1 MNKPKIRFKGFE
13 GEWKEKALGDV
24 VDEFKYGI
32 NAAAVSYDGE
42 NKYLRIT
49 DIDEGSRAFI
59 KDELASPDADLSSC
73 NEYIMQDGD
82 IVIARTGA
90 SVGKSYIYHPIDGKV
105 YFAGFLIR
113 ARVNKN
119 VDREFVFQNTLTDG
133 FKKYIRF
140 VSQRSG
146 QPGVNAEE
154 LKSYLMN
161 LPASLPEQRALASYF
176 TSLDAQIA
184 ASTSRFSSLKQIKA
198 ASLLNMFPQKG
209 ETVPRV
215 RFKGFQREWK
225 EMQFGVAFEYQRNN
239 SLSRA
244 ELSDEGIV
252 ANIHY
257 GDVLIKYGDCL
268 DVSKDVLTYVKDKKI
283 GMALYKKGALR
294 NGDVIF
300 ADAAEDNTV
309 GKCTEVICEE
319 NVCIVSGLHT
329 IACRPQVEVVER
341 YLGCSLNSPSFHN
354 QLLPHIQGT
363 KISSISKNALSSTS
377 IFLPSLPEQRAIASY
392 FTALDAQIT
401 LHRERLEK
409 LKQIKAAC
417 LEKMFA

>member
-59 KDELASPDADLSSC
+59 KNEFASPDADLSSC

-90 SVGKSYIYHPIDGKV
+90 SVGKSYIYRPIDGKV

-113 ARVNKN
+113 ARVNKK

-184 ASTSRFSSLKQIKA
+184 ASTSRLSSLKQIKA

-215 RFKGFQREWK
+215 RFKGFQGEWK
-225 EMQFGVAFEYQRNN
+225 KVKIGDVAPLTGGFAFQSGQFKTSGVPIIRISNI
-239 SLSRA
+239 LS
-244 ELSDEGIV
+244 SGIV
-252 ANIHY
+252 GGDFVYYNEFKGDSEFRLY
-257 GDVLIKYGDCL
+257 KGDVVIAMSGATTGKVATFEANDFGYQNQRVGKFSRTNLVNYELLSKLVSAPNFQKKIISKL
-268 DVSKDVLTYVKDKKI
+268 TSSAQPNASSKDIDSIDLVVP
-283 GMALYKKGALR
+283 
-294 NGDVIF
+294 
-300 ADAAEDNTV
+300 EE
-309 GKCTEVICEE
+309 TE
-319 NVCIVSGLHT
+319 
-329 IACRPQVEVVER
+329 
-341 YLGCSLNSPSFHN
+341 
-354 QLLPHIQGT
+354 
-363 KISSISKNALSSTS
+363 
-377 IFLPSLPEQRAIASY
+377 EQQAIASY

>member
-13 GEWKEKALGDV
+13 GEWKE
-24 VDEFKYGI
+24 
-32 NAAAVSYDGE
+32 
-42 NKYLRIT
+42 
-49 DIDEGSRAFI
+49 
-59 KDELASPDADLSSC
+59 
-73 NEYIMQDGD
+73 
-82 IVIARTGA
+82 
-90 SVGKSYIYHPIDGKV
+90 
-105 YFAGFLIR
+105 
-113 ARVNKN
+113 
-119 VDREFVFQNTLTDG
+119 
-133 FKKYIRF
+133 
-140 VSQRSG
+140 
-146 QPGVNAEE
+146 
-154 LKSYLMN
+154 
-161 LPASLPEQRALASYF
+161 
-176 TSLDAQIA
+176 
-184 ASTSRFSSLKQIKA
+184 
-198 ASLLNMFPQKG
+198 
-209 ETVPRV
+209 
-215 RFKGFQREWK
+215 
-225 EMQFGVAFEYQRNN
+225 MQFEVAFEYQRNN

-257 GDVLIKYGDCL
+257 GDVLIKYGECL

-283 GMALYKKGALR
+283 SMALYKKGALR

-329 IACRPQVEVVER
+329 IACRPQVEFVER
-341 YLGCSLNSPSFHN
+341 YLGYSLNSPSFHN

-377 IFLPSLPEQRAIASY
+377 ISLPSLPEQRAIASYFTSLDAQIAASTSRLSSLKQIKAASLLNMFPQKGETVPRVRFKGFEGEWKERRIGDICNVSTGKSNTQDKVDDGKFPFYVRSPHIEKSNKYLYDEEAVLTVGDGVGTGKVFHYVNGKYDLHQRVYRLYDFKGVNALCFYYYFSQKFYKRVMAMTAKSSVDSVRLDFISEMHLPFPSLPEQRAIASY

-401 LHRERLEK
+401 LQRERLEK

>member
-90 SVGKSYIYHPIDGKV
+90 SVGKSYIYRPIDGKV

-113 ARVNKN
+113 ARVNKK

-184 ASTSRFSSLKQIKA
+184 ASTSRLSSLKQIKA

-215 RFKGFQREWK
+215 RFKGFQGEWK
-225 EMQFGVAFEYQRNN
+225 ERKLGEIAIVNPKCDLPKSFEYVDLESVVGTEIKSHRREFRE
-239 SLSRA
+239 SAPSRA
-244 ELSDEGIV
+244 QRLARKGDIFYQTVRPYQKNNYLFNLDYSDYVFSSGYAQIQ
-252 ANIHY
+252 A
-257 GDVLIKYGDCL
+257 L
-268 DVSKDVLTYVKDKKI
+268 KDERFLFTVVQSDYFLKQVMDNCTGTSFPSI
-283 GMALYKKGALR
+283 NPTLLR
-294 NGDVIF
+294 NL
-300 ADAAEDNTV
+300 
-309 GKCTEVICEE
+309 
-319 NVCIVSGLHT
+319 IV
-329 IACRPQVEVVER
+329 
-341 YLGCSLNSPSFHN
+341 YDCS
-354 QLLPHIQGT
+354 ID
-363 KISSISKNALSSTS
+363 
-377 IFLPSLPEQRAIASY
+377 EQRAIGQY
-392 FTALDAQIT
+392 FTTLDAQIT
-401 LHRERLEK
+401 LQRERLEK

>member
-90 SVGKSYIYHPIDGKV
+90 SVGKSYIYRPIDGKV

-161 LPASLPEQRALASYF
+161 LPASLPEQRAIASYF
-176 TSLDAQIA
+176 TALDTQIA
-184 ASTSRFSSLKQIKA
+184 ASTSRLSSLKQIKA

-209 ETVPRV
+209 EAVPRV
-215 RFKGFQREWK
+215 RFKGFQGEWK
-225 EMQFGVAFEYQRNN
+225 ERKLGEVFSERVENN
-239 SLSRA
+239 INGQLLSVTLNKGIIRA
-244 ELSDEGIV
+244 SENGKLDNSNSDKSKYKVVNINDIAYNSMRMWQGASGCSKYEGIV
-252 ANIHY
+252 SPAYTVITPKEDIDSSFFSYLFKTDIAINKFRLHSQGLTSDNWNLKYPAFSKI
-257 GDVLIKYGDCL
+257 DVYCPL
-268 DVSKDVLTYVKDKKI
+268 D
-283 GMALYKKGALR
+283 
-294 NGDVIF
+294 IF
-300 ADAAEDNTV
+300 
-309 GKCTEVICEE
+309 
-319 NVCIVSGLHT
+319 
-329 IACRPQVEVVER
+329 
-341 YLGCSLNSPSFHN
+341 
-354 QLLPHIQGT
+354 
-363 KISSISKNALSSTS
+363 
-377 IFLPSLPEQRAIASY
+377 EQRAIASY

-401 LHRERLEK
+401 LQRERLEK

-417 LEKMFA
+417 LERMFA

>member
-113 ARVNKN
+113 ARVNKS
-119 VDREFVFQNTLTDG
+119 VDRKFVFQNTLTDG

-184 ASTSRFSSLKQIKA
+184 ASTSRLSSLKQIKA

-215 RFKGFQREWK
+215 RFKEFQGEWK
-225 EMQFGVAFEYQRNN
+225 EVKLSSIAIFSKGQGYSKSDLRENGHPIILYGRMYTKYQFAINEVDTFSN
-239 SLSRA
+239 L
-244 ELSDEGIV
+244 
-252 ANIHY
+252 
-257 GDVLIKYGDCL
+257 
-268 DVSKDVLTYVKDKKI
+268 
-283 GMALYKKGALR
+283 KGAYVLSEG
-294 NGDVIF
+294 NEIIMPASGETS
-300 ADAAEDNTV
+300 ED
-309 GKCTEVICEE
+309 
-319 NVCIVSGLHT
+319 
-329 IACRPQVEVVER
+329 IACASAVLAKGIILGGDLNIVRFDLKKYSTPFLALTITYSKTHYDLSKCAQGKSVVH
-341 YLGCSLNSPSFHN
+341 LHN
-354 QLLPHIQGT
+354 EA
-363 KISSISKNALSSTS
+363 ISKIAVSV
-377 IFLPSLPEQRAIASY
+377 PSLPEQRAIASY

>member
-90 SVGKSYIYHPIDGKV
+90 SVGKSYIYRPIDGKV

-161 LPASLPEQRALASYF
+161 LPASLPEQRAIASYF
-176 TSLDAQIA
+176 TALDTQIA
-184 ASTSRFSSLKQIKA
+184 ASTSRLSSLKQIKA

-215 RFKGFQREWK
+215 RFKGFQGEWK
-225 EMQFGVAFEYQRNN
+225 EVKLSSIAIFSKGQGYSKSDLRENGHPIILYGRMYTKYQFAINEVDTFSN
-239 SLSRA
+239 L
-244 ELSDEGIV
+244 
-252 ANIHY
+252 
-257 GDVLIKYGDCL
+257 
-268 DVSKDVLTYVKDKKI
+268 
-283 GMALYKKGALR
+283 KGAYVLSEG
-294 NGDVIF
+294 NEIIMPASGETP
-300 ADAAEDNTV
+300 ED
-309 GKCTEVICEE
+309 
-319 NVCIVSGLHT
+319 
-329 IACRPQVEVVER
+329 IACASAVLAKGIILGGDLNIVRFDLKKYSTPFLALTITYSKTHYDLSKCAQGKSVVH
-341 YLGCSLNSPSFHN
+341 LHN
-354 QLLPHIQGT
+354 EA
-363 KISSISKNALSSTS
+363 ISKTAVS
-377 IFLPSLPEQRAIASY
+377 IPSLPEQRAIASY

-417 LEKMFA
+417 LERMFA

>member
-1 MNKPKIRFKGFE
+1 
-13 GEWKEKALGDV
+13 
-24 VDEFKYGI
+24 
-32 NAAAVSYDGE
+32 
-42 NKYLRIT
+42 
-49 DIDEGSRAFI
+49 
-59 KDELASPDADLSSC
+59 
-73 NEYIMQDGD
+73 MQDGD

-90 SVGKSYIYHPIDGKV
+90 SVGKSYIYRPIDGKV

-161 LPASLPEQRALASYF
+161 LPASLLEQRALASYF

-184 ASTSRFSSLKQIKA
+184 ASTSRLSSLKQIKA

-215 RFKGFQREWK
+215 RFKGFQGEWK
-225 EMQFGVAFEYQRNN
+225 EIKLGEIFSVEIGEFVIKTKQKNN
-239 SLSRA
+239 
-244 ELSDEGIV
+244 
-252 ANIHY
+252 
-257 GDVLIKYGDCL
+257 
-268 DVSKDVLTYVKDKKI
+268 
-283 GMALYKKGALR
+283 ALYPVY
-294 NGDVIF
+294 NGGVS
-300 ADAAEDNTV
+300 NT
-309 GKCTEVICEE
+309 GFYDCYNQEGPKI
-319 NVCIVSGLHT
+319 IVSARGANAGYVNYCT
-329 IACRPQVEVVER
+329 TDFWA
-341 YLGCSLNSPSFHN
+341 GNSCYSIGAKNNDELKFFFYFLKRFQEIYMKN
-354 QLLPHIQGT
+354 QYSASIP
-363 KISSISKNALSSTS
+363 SISKQQILRTNLMY
-377 IFLPSLPEQRAIASY
+377 PSLPEQRAIASY

-401 LHRERLEK
+401 LQRERLEK

>member
-13 GEWKEKALGDV
+13 GEWKE
-24 VDEFKYGI
+24 
-32 NAAAVSYDGE
+32 
-42 NKYLRIT
+42 
-49 DIDEGSRAFI
+49 
-59 KDELASPDADLSSC
+59 
-73 NEYIMQDGD
+73 
-82 IVIARTGA
+82 
-90 SVGKSYIYHPIDGKV
+90 
-105 YFAGFLIR
+105 
-113 ARVNKN
+113 
-119 VDREFVFQNTLTDG
+119 
-133 FKKYIRF
+133 
-140 VSQRSG
+140 
-146 QPGVNAEE
+146 
-154 LKSYLMN
+154 
-161 LPASLPEQRALASYF
+161 
-176 TSLDAQIA
+176 
-184 ASTSRFSSLKQIKA
+184 
-198 ASLLNMFPQKG
+198 
-209 ETVPRV
+209 
-215 RFKGFQREWK
+215 
-225 EMQFGVAFEYQRNN
+225 MQFEVAFEYQRNN
-239 SLSRA
+239 NLSRA

-257 GDVLIKYGDCL
+257 GDVLIKYGECL

-283 GMALYKKGALR
+283 SMALYKKGALR

-329 IACRPQVEVVER
+329 IACRPQVEIVER
-341 YLGCSLNSPSFHN
+341 YLGYSLNSPSFHN

-377 IFLPSLPEQRAIASY
+377 ISLPSLPEQRALASYFTSLDAQIAASTSRLSSLKQIKAASLLNMFPQKGESVPRVRFKGFQGEWKEKALGDVVDDFKYGINAAAVSYDGENKYLRITDIDEESRAFIKDELTSPDVDLSSRNEYIMQEGDIVIARTGASVGKSYIYHPIDGKVYFAGFLIRARVNKKVDREFVYLNTLTDGFKKYIRFVSQRSGQPGVNVEELKSYLMNLPASLPEQRAIASF

-401 LHRERLEK
+401 LQRERLEK

>member
-1 MNKPKIRFKGFE
+1 
-13 GEWKEKALGDV
+13 
-24 VDEFKYGI
+24 
-32 NAAAVSYDGE
+32 
-42 NKYLRIT
+42 
-49 DIDEGSRAFI
+49 
-59 KDELASPDADLSSC
+59 
-73 NEYIMQDGD
+73 MQDGD

-184 ASTSRFSSLKQIKA
+184 ASTSRLSSLKQIKA

-215 RFKGFQREWK
+215 RFNGFQGEWK
-225 EMQFGVAFEYQRNN
+225 ERKLGEIAIVNPKCDLPKSFEYVDLESVVGTEMKSHRREFRE
-239 SLSRA
+239 SAPSRA
-244 ELSDEGIV
+244 QRLARKGDIFYQTVRPYQKNNYLFNLDYSDYVFSSGYAQIQ
-252 ANIHY
+252 A
-257 GDVLIKYGDCL
+257 L
-268 DVSKDVLTYVKDKKI
+268 KDERFLFTVVQSDYFLKQVMDNCTGTSFPSI
-283 GMALYKKGALR
+283 NPTLLR
-294 NGDVIF
+294 NL
-300 ADAAEDNTV
+300 
-309 GKCTEVICEE
+309 
-319 NVCIVSGLHT
+319 IV
-329 IACRPQVEVVER
+329 
-341 YLGCSLNSPSFHN
+341 YDCS
-354 QLLPHIQGT
+354 ID
-363 KISSISKNALSSTS
+363 
-377 IFLPSLPEQRAIASY
+377 EQRAIGQY
-392 FTALDAQIT
+392 FTTLDAQIT

>member
-90 SVGKSYIYHPIDGKV
+90 SVGKSYIYRPIDGKV

-184 ASTSRFSSLKQIKA
+184 ASTSRLSSLKQIKA

-215 RFKGFQREWK
+215 RFKGFQGEWK
-225 EMQFGVAFEYQRNN
+225 EVKLSSIAIFSKGQGYSKSDLRENGHPIILYGRMYTKYQFAINEVDTFSN
-239 SLSRA
+239 L
-244 ELSDEGIV
+244 
-252 ANIHY
+252 
-257 GDVLIKYGDCL
+257 
-268 DVSKDVLTYVKDKKI
+268 
-283 GMALYKKGALR
+283 KGAYVLSEG
-294 NGDVIF
+294 NEIIMPASGETP
-300 ADAAEDNTV
+300 ED
-309 GKCTEVICEE
+309 
-319 NVCIVSGLHT
+319 
-329 IACRPQVEVVER
+329 IACASAVLAKGIILGGDLNIVRFDLKKYSTPFLALTITYSKTHYDLSKCAQGKSVVH
-341 YLGCSLNSPSFHN
+341 LHN
-354 QLLPHIQGT
+354 EA
-363 KISSISKNALSSTS
+363 ISKTAVS
-377 IFLPSLPEQRAIASY
+377 IPSLPEQRAIASY

-417 LEKMFA
+417 LERMFA

>member
-13 GEWKEKALGDV
+13 GEWKE
-24 VDEFKYGI
+24 
-32 NAAAVSYDGE
+32 
-42 NKYLRIT
+42 
-49 DIDEGSRAFI
+49 
-59 KDELASPDADLSSC
+59 
-73 NEYIMQDGD
+73 
-82 IVIARTGA
+82 
-90 SVGKSYIYHPIDGKV
+90 
-105 YFAGFLIR
+105 
-113 ARVNKN
+113 
-119 VDREFVFQNTLTDG
+119 
-133 FKKYIRF
+133 
-140 VSQRSG
+140 
-146 QPGVNAEE
+146 
-154 LKSYLMN
+154 
-161 LPASLPEQRALASYF
+161 
-176 TSLDAQIA
+176 
-184 ASTSRFSSLKQIKA
+184 
-198 ASLLNMFPQKG
+198 
-209 ETVPRV
+209 
-215 RFKGFQREWK
+215 
-225 EMQFGVAFEYQRNN
+225 MQFEVAFEYQRNN

-257 GDVLIKYGDCL
+257 GDVLIKYGECL

-283 GMALYKKGALR
+283 SMALYKKGALR

-329 IACRPQVEVVER
+329 IACRPQVEIVER
-341 YLGCSLNSPSFHN
+341 YLGYSLNSPSFHN

-377 IFLPSLPEQRAIASY
+377 ISLPSLPEQRAIASY
-392 FTALDAQIT
+392 FTSLDAQIAASTSRLSSLKQIKAASLLNMFPQKGETVPRVRFKGFQGEWKERKLGEIAIVNPKCDLPKSFEYVDLESVVGTEMKSHRREFRESAPSRAQRLARKGDIFYQTVRPYQKNNYLFNLDYSDYVFSSGYAQIQALKDERFLFTVVQSDYFLKQVMDNCTGTSFPSINPTLLRNLIVYDCSIDEQRAIGQYFTTLDAQIT
-401 LHRERLEK
+401 LQRERLEK

>member
-1 MNKPKIRFKGFE
+1 MSGSLVKKI
-13 GEWKEKALGDV
+13 L
-24 VDEFKYGI
+24 
-32 NAAAVSYDGE
+32 
-42 NKYLRIT
+42 L
-49 DIDEGSRAFI
+49 AF
-59 KDELASPDADLSSC
+59 P
-73 NEYIMQDGD
+73 
-82 IVIARTGA
+82 
-90 SVGKSYIYHPIDGKV
+90 
-105 YFAGFLIR
+105 
-113 ARVNKN
+113 
-119 VDREFVFQNTLTDG
+119 
-133 FKKYIRF
+133 
-140 VSQRSG
+140 
-146 QPGVNAEE
+146 
-154 LKSYLMN
+154 
-161 LPASLPEQRALASYF
+161 SLPEQRALASYF

-184 ASTSRFSSLKQIKA
+184 ASTSRLSSLKQIKA

-215 RFKGFQREWK
+215 RFKGFQGEWK

-257 GDVLIKYGDCL
+257 GDVLIKYGECL
-268 DVSKDVLTYVKDKKI
+268 NVSKDVLTYVKDEKI

-341 YLGCSLNSPSFHN
+341 YLGYSLNSPSFHN

-401 LHRERLEK
+401 LHRECLEK

-417 LEKMFA
+417 LERMFA

>member
-13 GEWKEKALGDV
+13 GEWKDSMLSDFSYSICSGRDTAHKGIYPL
-24 VDEFKYGI
+24 YGSTGI
-32 NAAAVSYDGE
+32 IGTTNKPSY
-42 NKYLRIT
+42 N
-49 DIDEGSRAFI
+49 
-59 KDELASPDADLSSC
+59 
-73 NEYIMQDGD
+73 
-82 IVIARTGA
+82 GA
-90 SVGKSYIYHPIDGKV
+90 MLLV
-105 YFAGFLIR
+105 
-113 ARVNKN
+113 ARVGANAGKLQIIN
-119 VDREFVFQNTLTDG
+119 EECGVSDNTLIIKPNG
-133 FKKYIRF
+133 NIS
-140 VSQRSG
+140 VSWLYYYLVHCNLNHLVYGSG
-146 QPGVNAEE
+146 QPLITGYM
-154 LKSYLMN
+154 LKRIPILLGSKK
-161 LPASLPEQRALASYF
+161 ECDEIASYF
-176 TSLDAQIA
+176 TALDTQIA
-184 ASTSRFSSLKQIKA
+184 ASTSRLSSLKQIKA

-215 RFKGFQREWK
+215 RFKGFEGEWK

-257 GDVLIKYGDCL
+257 GDVLIKYGECL
-268 DVSKDVLTYVKDKKI
+268 NVSKDVLTYVKDEKI

-341 YLGCSLNSPSFHN
+341 YLGYSLNSPSFHN

-377 IFLPSLPEQRAIASY
+377 IFLPSLPEQQAIASY
-392 FTALDAQIT
+392 FTALDAKIT

>member
-13 GEWKEKALGDV
+13 GEWKERRIGDICNV
-24 VDEFKYGI
+24 STGKSNTQDKVD
-32 NAAAVSYDGE
+32 DGKFPFYVRSPHIE
-42 NKYLRIT
+42 KSNKYLY
-49 DIDEGSRAFI
+49 DEEAVLTVG
-59 KDELASPDADLSSC
+59 
-73 NEYIMQDGD
+73 DG
-82 IVIARTGA
+82 
-90 SVGKSYIYHPIDGKV
+90 VGTGKV
-105 YFAGFLIR
+105 FHYVNGKYDLHQ
-113 ARVNKN
+113 RVYRLY
-119 VDREFVFQNTLTDG
+119 D
-133 FKKYIRF
+133 FK
-140 VSQRSG
+140 
-146 QPGVNAEE
+146 GVNA
-154 LKSYLMN
+154 LCFYYYFSQKFYKRVMAMTAKSSVDSVRLDFISEMH
-161 LPASLPEQRALASYF
+161 LPFPSLPEQRALASYF

-184 ASTSRFSSLKQIKA
+184 ASTSRLSSLKQIKA

-215 RFKGFQREWK
+215 RFKGFQGEWK

-300 ADAAEDNTV
+300 ADAAENNTV

-392 FTALDAQIT
+392 FTALDVQIT